1 MTEFNLIKDIVIY
14 LNGIGTGMII
24 TIAVAGFYNLRQIRK
39 NLKKSEKLLSELQ
52 GLKDETEI

>member
-24 TIAVAGFYNLRQIRK
+24 SIAVSGFYNLRQIRK
-39 NLKKSEKLLSELQ
+39 NLKTSEKLLSELH

>member
-24 TIAVAGFYNLRQIRK
+24 SIAVAGFYNLRQIRK
-39 NLKKSEKLLSELQ
+39 NLKESEKLLSELY